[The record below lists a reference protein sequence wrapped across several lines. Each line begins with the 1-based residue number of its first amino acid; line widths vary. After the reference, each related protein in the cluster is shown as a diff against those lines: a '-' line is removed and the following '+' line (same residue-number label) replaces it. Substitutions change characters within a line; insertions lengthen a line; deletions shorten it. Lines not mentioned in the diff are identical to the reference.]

1 MIRVLIVDD
10 EPLARDTIRDLLGR
24 TRDVEI
30 VGECGDGAAAVK
42 AVRETRPD
50 VLFLDIQMP
59 EIDGF
64 EVLARVV
71 EHHVP
76 VVVFVTAYDRYAVR
90 AFDAQAVD
98 YLLKPFDDER
108 FGLALDRAKRTLL
121 HRGLENQGQRL
132 LALLEER
139 RQQAEGAGPKYPSML
154 MVRSGSRLIF
164 VKTEQID
171 WIESED
177 YYSRVHVGAASYLLR
192 EPMSELEARLDPQ
205 QFARI
210 HRSAIVNFD
219 RVREIHPDAKGHDVV
234 RLVDG
239 TVLRMSRGRRAK
251 LERMFRPERHA

>member
-1 MIRVLIVDD
+1 
-10 EPLARDTIRDLLGR
+10 
-24 TRDVEI
+24 
-30 VGECGDGAAAVK
+30 
-42 AVRETRPD
+42 
-50 VLFLDIQMP
+50 MP
-59 EIDGF
+59 ELDGF
-64 EVLARVV
+64 EVVERIV

-76 VVVFVTAYDRYAVR
+76 VIVFVTAYDRYAVR

-108 FGLALDRAKRTLL
+108 FELALERARRSLL
-121 HRGLENQGQRL
+121 HRGLEDQGQRL
-132 LALLEER
+132 LALLEQR
-139 RQQAEGAGPKYPSML
+139 HGHAEAAGPKYPSML

-192 EPMSELEARLDPQ
+192 ESMADLEARLDPQ
-205 QFARI
+205 QFGRI

-234 RLVDG
+234 RLADG
-239 TVLRMSRGRRAK
+239 TELRMSRGRRAS
-251 LERMFRPERHA
+251 LERLFRPERHA